1 VQFIAARED
10 VLEHLLVVLEVTQH
24 QSLGEGGLVA
34 EMVEEAALGDADR
47 CDDLLDRGRGK
58 TFRQHG
64 PLGDF
69 EDAGA
74 GIDPGGLRIEHGA
87 TVP

>member
-1 VQFIAARED
+1 MI
-10 VLEHLLVVLEVTQH
+10 
-24 QSLGEGGLVA
+24 
-34 EMVEEAALGDADR
+34 EEAALGDADR
-47 CDDLLDRGRGK
+47 RDDLLDRGRGEA
-58 TFRQHG
+58 FRQHG